1 MWLAWLSRR
10 LPRSDSRQAFRPP
23 EDTSAGAVPLQAA
36 KWSRLPNRN
45 TWRTSPITVPAMT
58 GPTPKMPVR
67 LVPEALTAA
76 ASFLLAIARLGI
88 EAADAGEEL
97 GGQL

>member
-1 MWLAWLSRR
+1 M
-10 LPRSDSRQAFRPP
+10 
-23 EDTSAGAVPLQAA
+23 QAA
-36 KWSRLPNRN
+36 KWPRLPNRK

-76 ASFLLAIARLGI
+76 ASFLLVSRSWASRQRMSVRNSAASSQRAVAAAPLG
-88 EAADAGEEL
+88 
-97 GGQL
+97 